1 MGISAY
7 NANLN
12 PQGQTV
18 TVPTSLAGSTDPQ
31 KPQRVTNHPVAIS
44 VMLIRF
50 RRQTF

>member
-31 KPQRVTNHPVAIS
+31 NLREL
-44 VMLIRF
+44 LIIL
-50 RRQTF
+50 